1 MLSTQGLE
9 SDRQLKDG
17 VKRMHWESSSSVSG
31 ENVERGECY
40 SK

>member
-17 VKRMHWESSSSVSG
+17 VKWIALVVPVMKMLREVSATAY
-31 ENVERGECY
+31 GEC
-40 SK
+40 